1 MLGRKPTFADSCSCM
16 LSILYGNIRGDFL
29 AKIAVELERALAHR
43 TVNGFT
49 GEAKRRVLGSGE
61 GWEVADVICTSGP
74 QDRRFEEQHS
84 RVSIAIV
91 AAGSFQ
97 YRSGRSQQLMTPG
110 SVLLGYPGQWFEC
123 GHEHCAGD
131 RCLSFRYDS
140 DYFERLTVD
149 VGRRTGK
156 PDFKVLRLP
165 PLRALTPVVARTFA
179 GVIGVTDVS
188 WEEVG
193 IQLAAKVLNL
203 LAGQFVDSDSLPAS
217 SVARVTRVV
226 RAIEDRSNN
235 ELGLTELA
243 KHAGLS
249 PYHFLRTFERLTGV
263 TPHQY
268 VLRARLRA
276 AALRLC
282 SDTDRV
288 LDIALDAGFGDVSNF
303 NRTFKNEFGVSP
315 RVYRRAR

>member
-1 MLGRKPTFADSCSCM
+1 MRLPC
-16 LSILYGNIRGDFL
+16 
-29 AKIAVELERALAHR
+29 
-43 TVNGFT
+43 
-49 GEAKRRVLGSGE
+49 
-61 GWEVADVICTSGP
+61 
-74 QDRRFEEQHS
+74 
-84 RVSIAIV
+84 
-91 AAGSFQ
+91 
-97 YRSGRSQQLMTPG
+97 
-110 SVLLGYPGQWFEC
+110 PGQWFEC

-131 RCLSFRYDS
+131 RCLSFSYDS
-140 DYFERLTVD
+140 DYFERFAID
-149 VGRRTGK
+149 AGRRTGK
-156 PDFKVLRLP
+156 LDFEVLRLP
-165 PLRALTPVVARTFA
+165 PLRALTPVVARSCA
-179 GVIGVTDVS
+179 GVIGVADVA

-193 IQLAAKVLNL
+193 VQLAAKVLNL
-203 LAGQFVDSDSLPAS
+203 LAGQFDDSDNLPAS
-217 SVARVTRVV
+217 SEARVTRVV
-226 RAIEDRSNN
+226 RAIEDHSNN

-268 VLRARLRA
+268 LLRARLRA

-315 RVYRRAR
+315 RVYRRDSGVIDTSTKGAAD